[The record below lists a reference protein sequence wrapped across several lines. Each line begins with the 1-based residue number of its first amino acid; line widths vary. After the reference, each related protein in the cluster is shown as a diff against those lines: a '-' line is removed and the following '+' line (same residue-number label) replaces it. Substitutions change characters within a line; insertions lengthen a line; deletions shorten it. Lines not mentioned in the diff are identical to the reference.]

1 MVKGFAKFLLN
12 LTNTIDIIPFSI
24 NCLMYLC
31 LRLICIYFSLYTFI
45 VSSSHGGFIIVVHR
59 NGWHCLWQQLNELIS
74 NTFLSYFTSLFAP
87 AKTIISDSM
96 VESETYV
103 CVRDHAT
110 GPLCFKLGQP
120 HVNR

>member
-31 LRLICIYFSLYTFI
+31 LRLICIDFSLYTFI

-74 NTFLSYFTSLFAP
+74 NTFLSYFTSLFVP
-87 AKTIISDSM
+87 KD
-96 VESETYV
+96 YYLRFHGG
-103 CVRDHAT
+103 VRNICLCERPRHRP
-110 GPLCFKLGQP
+110 PLFQVRP
-120 HVNR
+120 NSRE